1 MAKNTVSRLSD
12 AFSVGGGGV
21 NFEQRVQAMFLL
33 SLLVD
38 GFCPAMEERTK
49 RVCFQAKCI
58 GYDVDDLAVFT
69 YRGQSEGKMLC
80 QIKHSITISEKDSV
94 FQKVICAAWSDFNKE
109 QFDREHDK
117 IALVTAQIANGP
129 QQALRFLHAQAWA
142 TADENQFRDNV
153 YLSNF
158 SNADNRRALDAIRT
172 CITSANDQEPTD
184 REIWQFCKSF
194 LLLLFDMDCKESIN
208 RTLSASLIKCNSSYN
223 AFLVW
228 SRLVE
233 YAGDCNQTAA
243 SVNREN
249 IDDSIRA
256 LFSNPKIQQL
266 PIAPIAKIDL
276 FIPMLALIG
285 TWNAENKFDRQIVEQ
300 ISGMEYAEVESK
312 ARNMICQ
319 NSQYLKLENGSWWKV
334 QHKEELLEQ
343 CKEMLFDDCL
353 ERLLKAANVVFAQKS
368 RRVTSKTPYYVD
380 TNGEYDNSQE
390 LRKSIVT
397 SLCWVRMTLPQ
408 LSKCNRN
415 KIEVAIDGF
424 VRNVFA
430 EGDWM
435 TWASLRDCL
444 RDVAELAPDI
454 FLKKVEWCA
463 AYKPQ
468 EILRL
473 FPKSNDSF
481 FEPNYISGVLWAIEA
496 LAWSPDYL
504 VSAIGALGSLAAL
517 SYEKTN
523 WTNTPINSIVS
534 ILLPWHPQTLA
545 DSEKRKN
552 ALLCL
557 KNDNPEVFW
566 KVLVKLLPN
575 ETNTTSGNPKPK
587 YLSLVIP
594 EKITMT
600 KAEVY
605 AQYTYHL
612 ELAVE
617 TADGGVEK
625 CAILAKQIENMK
637 ETTLI
642 KYLDGIE
649 KKLDLFGEKEGF
661 NLWLNLREW
670 LAQMQ
675 PEGDTVI
682 NRHRDK
688 IQALIQEMEPS
699 NICVKY
705 RELYL
710 GNRYLFDKG
719 DYKTTWEML
728 ENKTTLAIREIYDQ
742 YGVEETEAFGQAVN
756 NMWDVAHKLG
766 ASLNEEEISEI
777 IDKYCADE
785 LSQPFYIS
793 CIGSFCHTNGAEK
806 LMQTS
811 LIQKDVN
818 IVLETLSK
826 ISFSVELYHVVENI
840 LPEEAEYWKI
850 ANVPYVYGEDE
861 TEELKLVV
869 EKLIEYKRYVAAVN
883 IAGHSDFAVEFSAQ
897 RIYDL
902 LILAGTE
909 DSIGTEIIDKY
920 AVQQLVR
927 WLQEQDGITLE
938 KKSDIEFI
946 YLPILDEYSQ
956 VQPHALNTR
965 LSNDPDYF
973 CSMIE
978 LCYKKRSE
986 EKTNHK
992 LSQGLSDRL
1001 FEILFQYQL
1010 TPGID
1015 WNGEFHEDVFKK
1027 WMASVKAWSKENDRY
1042 EVTMHTVGSGF
1053 AYAELDTEKMPPKAI
1068 MEELNKVENEEIR
1081 SGYCLGISNKRGIHD
1096 VEPDGKPEIARAADY
1111 EERAKTAEKRG
1122 YSRYS
1127 NALKEIAEQYKREAL
1142 HNILRAQAE
1151 EE

>member
-1 MAKNTVSRLSD
+1 M
-12 AFSVGGGGV
+12 
-21 NFEQRVQAMFLL
+21 
-33 SLLVD
+33 
-38 GFCPAMEERTK
+38 
-49 RVCFQAKCI
+49 
-58 GYDVDDLAVFT
+58 
-69 YRGQSEGKMLC
+69 
-80 QIKHSITISEKDSV
+80 
-94 FQKVICAAWSDFNKE
+94 
-109 QFDREHDK
+109 
-117 IALVTAQIANGP
+117 
-129 QQALRFLHAQAWA
+129 
-142 TADENQFRDNV
+142 
-153 YLSNF
+153 
-158 SNADNRRALDAIRT
+158 
-172 CITSANDQEPTD
+172 
-184 REIWQFCKSF
+184 
-194 LLLLFDMDCKESIN
+194 
-208 RTLSASLIKCNSSYN
+208 
-223 AFLVW
+223 
-228 SRLVE
+228 
-233 YAGDCNQTAA
+233 
-243 SVNREN
+243 
-249 IDDSIRA
+249 
-256 LFSNPKIQQL
+256 
-266 PIAPIAKIDL
+266 
-276 FIPMLALIG
+276 
-285 TWNAENKFDRQIVEQ
+285 
-300 ISGMEYAEVESK
+300 
-312 ARNMICQ
+312 
-319 NSQYLKLENGSWWKV
+319 
-334 QHKEELLEQ
+334 
-343 CKEMLFDDCL
+343 
-353 ERLLKAANVVFAQKS
+353 
-368 RRVTSKTPYYVD
+368 
-380 TNGEYDNSQE
+380 
-390 LRKSIVT
+390 
-397 SLCWVRMTLPQ
+397 PQ

-435 TWASLRDCL
+435 TLASLRDCL

-504 VSAIGALGSLAAL
+504 VSAIGALGALAAL

-617 TADGGVEK
+617 TADGEVEK

-661 NLWLNLREW
+661 NLWLNLRER

-682 NRHRDK
+682 NRHRNK

-883 IAGHSDFAVEFSAQ
+883 IAGHSDFAGEFSAQ

-973 CSMIE
+973 CSRIV
-978 LCYKKRSE
+978 L
-986 EKTNHK
+986 
-992 LSQGLSDRL
+992 
-1001 FEILFQYQL
+1001 
-1010 TPGID
+1010 
-1015 WNGEFHEDVFKK
+1015 
-1027 WMASVKAWSKENDRY
+1027 
-1042 EVTMHTVGSGF
+1042 
-1053 AYAELDTEKMPPKAI
+1053 
-1068 MEELNKVENEEIR
+1068 
-1081 SGYCLGISNKRGIHD
+1081 
-1096 VEPDGKPEIARAADY
+1096 
-1111 EERAKTAEKRG
+1111 
-1122 YSRYS
+1122 
-1127 NALKEIAEQYKREAL
+1127 
-1142 HNILRAQAE
+1142 
-1151 EE
+1151 